1 MQKLPTRLEQ
11 LLGYLE
17 ETPNDPFILYAL
29 AKEYEI
35 QGDLEKALKQFNYL
49 LEVNPKYV
57 GAYYHLGKLYEKLE
71 QPTKAFFTYKKGME
85 VAKEKGDQHALSE
98 LVGAKLNLGDDD
110 DFE

>member
-17 ETPNDPFILYAL
+17 ETPKDTFILYAL
-29 AKEYEI
+29 SKEYEI
-35 QGDLEKALKQFNYL
+35 QGDLEKALGKFKHL
-49 LEVNPKYV
+49 LEVDPDYV

-71 QPTKAFFTYKKGME
+71 QPTKAFSTYKIGIE
-85 VAKEKGDQHALSE
+85 VAQRINDQHSLSE
-98 LVGAKLNLGDDD
+98 LAGAKLNLGDDE